1 VPDKVPEK
9 VIAPASCDFSRIRPA
24 TWPTPQCLADQKTLY
39 SA

>member
-9 VIAPASCDFSRIRPA
+9 VITPASFDAFFRPA
-24 TWPTPQCLADQKTLY
+24 TWATRRCLPNQRTLY